1 MILPLP
7 CASAVRVIDMIGVM
21 PLPPA
26 KSSRSAS
33 SEAGVKMPDGGS
45 TRIVEPSVRLSQIQL
60 EA

>member
-1 MILPLP
+1 M
-7 CASAVRVIDMIGVM
+7 IDMIGVT

-33 SEAGVKMPDGGS
+33 SEAGVKMPLGGS
-45 TRIVEPSVRLSQIQL
+45 TRMVEPTSRWSQTQL

>member
-7 CASAVRVIDMIGVM
+7 WAMAVRAIDMIGVM

-26 KSSRSAS
+26 NSSRSAS
-33 SEAGVKMPDGGS
+33 SEAGVKIPDGGND
-45 TRIVEPSVRLSQIQL
+45 RIVDPSRRLSQIQL